1 MEKHQK
7 LKRVAVPVLRSK
19 DIKLGKEGQIFRSWS
34 VTPGEFF
41 RIYKDEPL
49 YLEVN
54 FRDEYPNPKVV
65 LYTDIHSTGK
75 EWSEIE
81 FEKVTPNNFRISVN
95 PKKCGIFQFKIKHSP
110 DNGKSWFWDRV
121 PFTKVIVDPSA
132 AKDIRMY
139 TFIPTASGNI
149 SAWKKELVHIKN
161 LGFNMIHLLP
171 ITAMDE
177 SESPYAAADLFDVD
191 HSFRDVSDKRG
202 ALEQFEEFVEAAK
215 ENGIRLCMDL
225 VLNHIGIKSNVAKM
239 KPEWLIPDKNESD
252 SFMRAGCWHMN
263 KWIKWEDLVKINY
276 DHPEAPVRKE
286 LTEYMKQYALFW
298 ANYAAYTSGMVRFDN
313 LHSSHT
319 GFIYDLILTLRNKY
333 PELVIQA
340 EFFSDS
346 NTLLKTASE
355 CELNLLLANPWEHPF
370 AEDLR
375 DYLSYLHEI
384 SPELLF
390 LNPLTTHDTGA
401 PAQLY
406 GKAEAAIPRYFA
418 LALMGTG
425 QTGTVQGTEHGVLE
439 KIEFIGRNR
448 TTSYPEMNRYSD
460 MIRKINGLHNRF
472 PLFHQGRNISFID
485 GKHGAVLACIRED
498 KMSDLKVILA
508 ANMDT
513 SGQHSVTLDL
523 TPLAAEIEK
532 VKLTDAFSGQTVILE
547 SDEIDILIEPCGVRA
562 YIVGK

>member
-1 MEKHQK
+1 MEKGQR
-7 LKRVAVPVLRSK
+7 LIRTSIPVLNSK
-19 DIKLGKEGQIFRSWS
+19 DIKLGKEGQIYRSWS
-34 VTPGEFF
+34 VTPGDFF

-54 FRDEYPNPKVV
+54 FREDLKAPKVV
-65 LYTDIHSTGK
+65 LYTDMLSKGK

-95 PKKCGIFQFKIKHSP
+95 PKRCGIFQFKIKHSP

-121 PFTKVIVDPSA
+121 PFTKVIVDPA
-132 AKDIRMY
+132 GAKDIRMY
-139 TFIPTASGNI
+139 TLLPTATGNI
-149 SAWKKELVHIKN
+149 TAWKRELTHIKN

-191 HSFRDVSDKRG
+191 HSFRDAADKRG
-202 ALEQFEEFVEAAK
+202 ALEQFEDFVEVAK

-225 VLNHIGIKSNVAKM
+225 VLNHIGIKSNVARM
-239 KPEWLIPDKNESD
+239 KPEWLIPDRNESD
-252 SFMRAGCWHMN
+252 SLMRAGCWHMN

-276 DHPEAPVRKE
+276 DHPEEHVRKE

-298 ANYAAYTSGMVRFDN
+298 ANYAAYTGGMVRFDN

-319 GFIYDLILTLRNKY
+319 GFIYDLILTLRKKY

-375 DYLSYLHEI
+375 DYISYLHEI

-425 QTGTVQGTEHGVLE
+425 QTGIVQGTEHGVLE

-448 TTSYPEMNRYSD
+448 SAAYPEMNRYSD

-472 PLFHQGRNISFID
+472 PLFHQGRNIRFVD

-498 KMSDLKVILA
+498 KKGDQKVLLA

-513 SGQHSVTLDL
+513 TGEHMVTLDL
-523 TPLAAEIEK
+523 TPLAAVIEK
-532 VKLTDAFSGQTVILE
+532 VKLTDAFSGQSFMVD
-547 SDEIDILIEPCGVRA
+547 SDMMDVLIEPCGVRA
-562 YIVGK
+562 FIVGR